1 MTTDA
6 SNLPE
11 LTRRQEDILS
21 HIIRSYTQKPEPV
34 SSKYLVET
42 STLGV
47 SSATIRNEMAV
58 LEDLGYIAAPHKSA
72 GRVPTEAGYRYF
84 VAHILGRNALSDS
97 EKNHLAEKFRALPM
111 VTDQWMRYAATA
123 LARTARTASLVTPP
137 IAETSRFKHVEL
149 ISIQGRLVLMV
160 LVLHG
165 GIVQQR
171 MLKLADAVPQS
182 KLGEAANNINALC
195 ADLYAHQIRMKAVGL
210 DFLEREVAELAAD
223 VMERADNNRTQVIY
237 RDGLSEIIGDF
248 PDGEGA
254 QQVLRVLEERAFLD
268 MILSDLVD
276 PLTDDVRVIVAGDG
290 RWEELSQLS
299 LVLTRYGVPGQMRGA
314 IGVLGPTHINY
325 GRAISTVRYVSSLMT
340 NMLTTL
346 YEDDPP
352 TTPNG
357 DDDDTSAPEPPDQDE
372 STA

>member
-34 SSKYLVET
+34 SSKHLVET
-42 STLGV
+42 STLNV

-58 LEDLGYIAAPHKSA
+58 LEDLGYISAPHKSA

-84 VAHILGRNALSDS
+84 VARILDRGALSDS
-97 EKNHLAEKFRALPM
+97 EKTHLADKFRALPM

-165 GIVQQR
+165 GVVQQR

-182 KLGEAANNINALC
+182 KLADAATNINTLC
-195 ADLYAHQIRMKAVGL
+195 ADLYAHQIRIKAVGL
-210 DFLEREVAELAAD
+210 DFLEREVAELTAD

-237 RDGLSEIIGDF
+237 RDGLSEVIGDF

-268 MILSDLVD
+268 MILNELLD
-276 PLTDDVRVIVAGDG
+276 PFIDDVRVIVAGDG

-340 NMLTTL
+340 NMLTAL
-346 YEDDPP
+346 YEDDVPIDTANEDEAPP
-352 TTPNG
+352 ESPANN
-357 DDDDTSAPEPPDQDE
+357 DFPD
-372 STA
+372 